1 MADNIHFLTR
11 NSGPKTD
18 SQSRVQTRAS
28 GTADTPILLDAKRAE
43 RTSSASQT
51 EASRASDTV
60 TLTDAA
66 KKAAGA
72 TKIAT
77 ENSGVDL
84 DKVERIKRAIAE
96 GKYPLDPDAIADK
109 MVSLNSL
116 LSPPPGI
123 QR

>member
-1 MADNIHFLTR
+1 
-11 NSGPKTD
+11 
-18 SQSRVQTRAS
+18 
-28 GTADTPILLDAKRAE
+28 LLDAKRAE

-116 LSPPPGI
+116 LTPPPGI